1 MEGNHPVD
9 WRLVLAAPYAPTPE
23 DIIPDAL
30 RLASLKKN
38 EILYDLG
45 CGDARVLIIASRAF
59 GAKAIG
65 FEIQHELAQ
74 EARAKIQGQGLDN
87 DHAKVL
93 EKDFFDEDL
102 RDADVVFIYLTPT
115 VLKPLGEKLRSELSE
130 RARVVAY
137 RYPIQTWTAQGELV
151 HPNGC
156 SSYLYADTV
165 VRRQ

>member
-1 MEGNHPVD
+1 MEGSHPID
-9 WRLVLAAPYAPTPE
+9 WRHVLAAPYAPTPE

-30 RLASLKKN
+30 KLASLKKN

-45 CGDARVLIIASRAF
+45 CGDARVLVIASKTF

-74 EARAKIQGQGLDN
+74 EARARIHGEGLNKD
-87 DHAKVL
+87 DTKVL

-102 RDADVVFIYLTPT
+102 SDADVVFIYLTPM
-115 VLKPLGEKLRSELSE
+115 VLKPLGEKLRSELSK

-151 HPNGC
+151 HPNG
-156 SSYLYADTV
+156 SRSYLYADTV
-165 VRRQ
+165 PRHH

>member
-1 MEGNHPVD
+1 MEGNHPID

-23 DIIPDAL
+23 DIIPDVL

-45 CGDARVLIIASRAF
+45 CGDARVLIIAAKTF

-74 EARAKIQGQGLDN
+74 EARARLHGQRLDR
-87 DHAKVL
+87 DDVKVL
-93 EKDFFDEDL
+93 ERDFFGEDL

-115 VLKPLGEKLRSELSE
+115 VLKPLGEKLRSELNE
-130 RARVVAY
+130 KARVVAY
-137 RYPIQTWTAQGELV
+137 RYPIQGWTVQGELAQ
-151 HPNGC
+151 PNG
-156 SSYLYADTV
+156 SRSYLYADTV
-165 VRRQ
+165 PRHH